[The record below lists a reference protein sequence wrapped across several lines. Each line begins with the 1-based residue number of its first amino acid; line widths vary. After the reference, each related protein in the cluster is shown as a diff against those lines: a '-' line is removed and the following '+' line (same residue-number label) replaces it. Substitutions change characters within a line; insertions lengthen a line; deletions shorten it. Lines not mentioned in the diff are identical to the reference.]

1 MLRRALLNI
10 YSKEFHPASEIEVC
24 LFNEIWAQINNAA
37 KEGFGQSRA
46 ADPDEDFRNEILR
59 NNAVFSAFKVHRMQ
73 NDMARLL
80 LDSKGNLKPF
90 EQWKNEVMPIASH
103 QSAPGFAPNT
113 TQPSFEL
120 IKLPTG
126 GSSNGRRTSCRI
138 CAGSSQPRSIRG

>member
-90 EQWKNEVMPIASH
+90 EQ
-103 QSAPGFAPNT
+103 
-113 TQPSFEL
+113 
-120 IKLPTG
+120 
-126 GSSNGRRTSCRI
+126 
-138 CAGSSQPRSIRG
+138 